1 MAFTQEQKKQLSFM
15 VDSPEEF
22 LKKCQDKL
30 IYLPGFKNEFFQDGS
45 GIFHI
50 LSECVMNS
58 DKEIFVEI
66 INHVLKNTDLN
77 LFQYSGRKQSAF
89 SLLLDGLDS
98 NNNNNKKNLT
108 KNITNFLILN
118 KDKKTDSMNNY
129 LMGNYLTKLAT
140 LNEVEQINTILET
153 FPNFKADFSVNQSLL
168 KATID
173 ANNKDV
179 VNLLI
184 SNKESFNFLNEKIG
198 EFQFNIEPPNHT
210 AKNVNIYSYSIKKNT
225 PEILSI
231 LMDKFKDKINYD
243 GTKKEKN
250 PVYSMAKTQHPL
262 ISLIEKKDLSLFNTY
277 YEKMDI
283 NSRAEWLSSYV
294 NKAYEEKFADIILK
308 DLENIFSSKDV
319 LDKHKLQIF
328 NQLLYIKSEDDI
340 AVKFQKIEK
349 ILEPLWNKI
358 PPIEKAYSFM
368 GSKYLFNNLYSS
380 GNMSDKEIDSFVNI
394 FKKIKEIGHLEIAER
409 TFSNSFFN
417 EPKLAKKLIESG
429 LSVDKLPT
437 SRYLMEGMK
446 DQDFNIYQIFI
457 ELEKNSKNSSYKKID
472 ELDMEKA
479 RETLKII
486 YKHNHDLIF
495 KKDSKDRNILYAA
508 IENSN
513 TEIFNLLTVKD
524 LKDIKEK
531 FGDTVLLTFG
541 NSYALTDSQKEKF
554 NFIVSKLLQAEYNF
568 KQANPSPY
576 IEYPIYYKLFDKVS
590 DVKILNH
597 LLLSQDIDIN
607 KDIQSEVF
615 WNNLK
620 TDTNIKFIKDLI
632 IDDITPENS
641 RRIMRILSSSDSYNE
656 NIINIMN
663 VFPEIHKIKFIDN
676 ENILHNAI
684 KNQAY
689 KVANTIVEKYPDLA
703 IDANKQNKMPIS
715 YMINNFS
722 KSIKKTNNF
731 NNFELSKHKKLFK
744 GLIGAGLESPNKKA
758 NKILEDQLEKYS
770 IIEET
775 FPEVIKE
782 YQFNKLQR
790 ALLND
795 KTKVNVKKL
804 KI

>member
-22 LKKCQDKL
+22 LHKCQNNL
-30 IYLPGFKNEFFQDGS
+30 IYLPSFKNEFFQDGS

-50 LSECVMNS
+50 LSECIVNS
-58 DKEIFVEI
+58 DKEIYVEI
-66 INHVLKNTDLN
+66 VNHVLKNTDLN

-89 SLLLDGLDS
+89 SLLIDGLDS
-98 NNNNNKKNLT
+98 KNDNKESLT
-108 KNITNFLILN
+108 RNITNFIILN
-118 KDKKTDSMNNY
+118 RDKKSDSINNY
-129 LMGNYLTKLAT
+129 LIGTYLTKLAS
-140 LNEVEQINTILET
+140 LNEVEQLNSIMEIY
-153 FPNFKADFSVNQSLL
+153 PNFKIDFSINQSLL
-168 KATID
+168 KSAID
-173 ANNKDV
+173 TNNKEV
-179 VNLLI
+179 VKVLI
-184 SNKESFNFLNEKIG
+184 SNDMVFNFLNEKIG

-210 AKNVNIYSYSIKKNT
+210 AKNVNIYSYAIKKNS
-225 PEILSI
+225 PEILNL
-231 LMDKFKDKINYD
+231 LMDTFKNKINYD

-250 PVYSMAKTQHPL
+250 PIYSIVKTQHPL
-262 ISLIEKKDLSLFNTY
+262 TSLLEKKDLLLFNTY
-277 YEKMDI
+277 YQKIDI
-283 NSRAEWLSSYV
+283 NSRAEWLSSSL
-294 NKAYEEKFADIILK
+294 NKAYEENFADFILK
-308 DLENIFSSKDV
+308 DLENIFNSKNV
-319 LDKHKLQIF
+319 LDKYKLQIF
-328 NQLLYIKSEDDI
+328 NQLLYVKTENDI
-340 AVKFQKIEK
+340 GEKFQKIEK
-349 ILEPLWNKI
+349 ILEPLWDKI

-368 GSKYLFNNLYSS
+368 GSKYLFNNFYSS
-380 GNMSDKEIDSFVNI
+380 GNMSDKEIDAFVNI
-394 FKKIKEIGHLEIAER
+394 FKKIKEIGHLEIVER

-417 EPKLAKKLIESG
+417 EPELAKKLIKNG
-429 LSVDKLPT
+429 LSLDKLPT

-457 ELEKNSKNSSYKKID
+457 ELEKNKNNSSYKKID
-472 ELDMEKA
+472 ELDIEKA

-495 KKDSKDRNILYAA
+495 KKDSKDRNILYSAL
-508 IENSN
+508 ENSN
-513 TEIFNLLTVKD
+513 IEIFNLLTIKD

-531 FGDTVLLTFG
+531 FSDSVILTFG
-541 NSYALTDSQKEKF
+541 NIYSLSDPQKEKF
-554 NFIVSKLLQAEYNF
+554 NLIVSKLLQAEYNF
-568 KQANPSPY
+568 KQTNPSPY
-576 IEYPIYYKLFDKVS
+576 VEYPIYYKLFDKVS
-590 DVKILNH
+590 DVKVLNY

-632 IDDITPENS
+632 VDDITPENS
-641 RRIMRILSSSDSYNE
+641 KKIMRILSSSDSYNE
-656 NIINIMN
+656 NIVNIMN
-663 VFPEIHKIKFIDN
+663 VFPEIHKVKFIDN

-703 IDANKQNKMPIS
+703 IEANKQNKMPIS
-715 YMINNFS
+715 YMINNFA
-722 KSIKKTNNF
+722 KSIKKQNKF

-744 GLIGAGLESPNKKA
+744 GLIGAGLESPNKKS

-790 ALLND
+790 ALLDD
-795 KTKVNVKKL
+795 KTKVSVKKL